1 MDENELKLVI
11 SRFSGNIQAV
21 YNLTREL
28 YDKLGFDLDFNF
40 ESSNASQRF
49 TNLVRNMVGKG
60 LVQKPAK
67 LGRTLIFDERSFLQL
82 IVARKYLGAGCSML
96 ALAGYLVDM
105 PTDEIYE
112 RLFAKQLPD
121 IDKVA
126 RRNASSLSAKKS
138 LLSNSEDQSE
148 RKFPLYHHIKIK
160 PGLFLQAQTGK
171 FTLGEL
177 DKMASILEKY
187 VNYLQQTDQDSGSDD
202 SEIY

>member
-1 MDENELKLVI
+1 MVMAMDEKELKRVI
-11 SRFSGNIQAV
+11 SGFSGNIQAV

-40 ESSNASQRF
+40 DSTTASQRF

-126 RRNASSLSAKKS
+126 RRSASAL
-138 LLSNSEDQSE
+138 E
-148 RKFPLYHHIKIK
+148 R
-160 PGLFLQAQTGK
+160 
-171 FTLGEL
+171 E
-177 DKMASILEKY
+177 SVE
-187 VNYLQQTDQDSGSDD
+187 
-202 SEIY
+202 